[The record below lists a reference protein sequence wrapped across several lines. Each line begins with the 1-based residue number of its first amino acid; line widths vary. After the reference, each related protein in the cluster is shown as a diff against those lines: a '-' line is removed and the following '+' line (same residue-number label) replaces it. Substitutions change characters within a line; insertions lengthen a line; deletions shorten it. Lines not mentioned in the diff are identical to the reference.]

1 VTTFKKIG
9 IYWKCVVSMSEPGTM
24 CFRLKTLPNNRYEQ
38 NLYCP
43 YTDKDGDKKQLATK
57 MVGMIVISSIGKASW
72 DEPPLQRTDTFSKD
86 ELIQP
91 QYYRPDAYQSFAMKQ
106 PVQPN
111 ETIETVMINTSLQML
126 SNPVSLRS
134 VTQPTERV

>member
-1 VTTFKKIG
+1 
-9 IYWKCVVSMSEPGTM
+9 M